1 MKKIF
6 FLTIVFILVALML
19 VACNESTSLQQSFD
33 EHQQFIEFVGHNGAT
48 YYAFYYDAS
57 LFPSNLS
64 IVVTQNGESSTAHAY
79 AEFLFYLYGGNER
92 SNYIVPNSYVYFSIP
107 PKDTLFGVT
116 TYFNQGIITIN
127 VYANDDTLVA
137 SHDVYYIP
145 PSPSA

>member
-19 VACNESTSLQQSFD
+19 VACNESTSLQQSFE

>member
-1 MKKIF
+1 MKKIS
-6 FLTIVFILVALML
+6 FLTIVLILIALML

-33 EHQQFIEFVGHNGAT
+33 EHQQFIEFVGYNDVT

-64 IVVTQNGESSTAHAY
+64 IVVTQNGESSTAHTY

>member
-1 MKKIF
+1 MKKIS
-6 FLTIVFILVALML
+6 FLIVMFILIALML

-33 EHQQFIEFVGHNGAT
+33 EHQQFIEFVGHNSVT

-57 LFPSNLS
+57 LFPSDLS
-64 IVVTQNGESSTAHAY
+64 IIVTQNNESSTAHAY
-79 AEFLFYLYGGNER
+79 AEFLFYLYGNER
-92 SNYIVPNSYVYFSIP
+92 SNYIAPNSYVYFSIP

-116 TYFNQGIITIN
+116 TYFNQGIVTIN